1 MSANVQIGVI
11 SYLPDDV
18 QVRRKRLDAH
28 LRQLEGFN
36 SLFPEVDVLDVCQQ
50 YEPSEVEACSQV
62 ASNGI
67 RKYVPQQYGKL
78 GACGARNVILRQFYN
93 SDLDFCMITDDD
105 TLLYPYYDVER
116 FFDDLCSYEPKSDIG
131 LIRPLIPTMT
141 PFKKQNYQERTTIHS
156 HWILRSSMGIA
167 PFGVFIL
174 SNLKKYFNQE
184 VYFDESVNPNNRD
197 GYDDYDFVLELR
209 ERRIPSHT
217 CKQVVVKPLVLDTSV
232 AFNGE
237 DLRRKN
243 HAANICATY
252 DRHPSLKVR
261 YEVVDGKVKS
271 DVSKLNVW
279 NPVYVP
285 RSVPYDIP
293 ENLVPKS
300 ISREGVEVHRRSLL
314 CK

>member
-1 MSANVQIGVI
+1 MSLKVVIGII
-11 SYLPDDV
+11 SYLPDDLK
-18 QVRRKRLDAH
+18 VREKRLSAH
-28 LRQLEGFN
+28 VKQLKGFN
-36 SLFPEVDVLDVCQQ
+36 ELFPNVDVLDVCQQ
-50 YEPSEVEACSQV
+50 YNPSEVELCEAV
-62 ASNGI
+62 ANNGT
-67 RKYVPQQYGKL
+67 RSYTAQQYGKL
-78 GACGARNVILRQFYN
+78 GACGARNVILKQFYN

-105 TLLYPYYDVER
+105 TLLFPYYDVER
-116 FFDDLCSYEPKSDIG
+116 FFDDLCHYESKSDIG

-141 PFKKQNYQERTTIHS
+141 PFKKQNYQERTTVRS

-174 SNLKKYFNQE
+174 SNLKKYFGQE
-184 VYFDESVNPNNRD
+184 VYFDESINPNNCD
-197 GYDDYDFVLELR
+197 GYDDYDFVLSLR
-209 ERRIPSHT
+209 EKRIPSHT
-217 CKQVVVKPLVLDTSV
+217 CKQLVVRPLVLDTSV

-252 DRHPSLKVR
+252 DRHPSLGVNYK
-261 YEVVDGKVKS
+261 VVDGKVKS

-293 ENLVPKS
+293 ENLKPKS
-300 ISREGVEVHRRSLL
+300 VDDSDVQVKRRNLL